1 MNPKGKVLLLYILWE
16 NFLLA
21 LHLFKGTGLIPVS
34 RKYTIS
40 PTVVKWPSHKMVSQ
54 QSKFYFNNYGRRLM

>member
-21 LHLFKGTGLIPVS
+21 LHLFKGTGSIPVS
-34 RKYTIS
+34 HKYTIS
-40 PTVVKWPSHKMVSQ
+40 PTVVKWPIHKMVPQ
-54 QSKFYFNNYGRRLM
+54 QSKFYFNN